1 MNLRARGSVIRIAAL
16 AGLLVAGAAGWLVD
30 ARALLACWLA
40 AWWWCAGILMG
51 GLANVW
57 LHNLTGGAWG
67 EAIRAPL
74 LHAGRRVPLA
84 CLLLLPLLAGV
95 ELLYPWA
102 APGGTAHWRELLSAP
117 DFKLWWL
124 SRGFF
129 TVRALGYLALWSLL
143 SWLARRP
150 ALARSQ
156 GFAALALLAYGVSVS
171 FAALDWIMSLQPE
184 WRSSVF
190 GWLAGSGQMLAGMAL
205 AIVLIDRE
213 RCRKALPDLGNL
225 LLMYVLLW
233 AYMAYVQYLIIWG
246 ADLPNEIAWYV
257 RRRTPLWT
265 AVAWTLAAF
274 HFAAPLLILLSR
286 RAKRAPRLLGLLAL
300 GLLAAHLLDCWWLV
314 LPGAAPLSL
323 HWLWMAPLL
332 ALGMGALL
340 LPAPAPTLPH
350 EKQTDEERAHA

>member
-1 MNLRARGSVIRIAAL
+1 MSLRADWSLPRIAAL
-16 AGLLVAGAAGWLVD
+16 GGLALVGIAGWLAD

-40 AWWWCAGILMG
+40 AWWCCAGILMG

-67 EAIRAPL
+67 EAIRTPL

-102 APGGTAHWRELLSAP
+102 APGGTAHWHELFSQP

-129 TVRALGYLALWSLL
+129 TLRALAYLALWSLL

-156 GFAALALLAYGVSVS
+156 GFSALALLAYGVSVS
-171 FAALDWIMSLQPE
+171 LAALDWIMSLQPE

-190 GWLAGSGQMLAGMAL
+190 GWLAGAGQMLGGLAL
-205 AIVLIDRE
+205 AIAVIDRDA
-213 RCRKALPDLGNL
+213 RRKVLPDLGNL
-225 LLMYVLLW
+225 LLMYVMMW
-233 AYMAYVQYLIIWG
+233 AYLAYVQYLIIWA
-246 ADLPNEIAWYV
+246 ADLPHEIAWYL
-257 RRRTPLWT
+257 RRRTPGWT
-265 AVAWTLAAF
+265 AVAWTLAAL
-274 HFAAPLLILLSR
+274 HFAAPFLILLSR
-286 RAKRAPRLLGLLAL
+286 RAKRAPRMLGLLAL

-314 LPGAAPLSL
+314 VPGAALPSL

-332 ALGMGALL
+332 ALGMGMLL
-340 LPAPAPTLPH
+340 LPAPRFAARR
-350 EKQTDEERAHA
+350 EDATDKERAHA